1 MLQVIFYRSLN
12 LLIFLNKSIDLT
24 KFSSVVEFCQV
35 NSINLCT
42 QIFADNVSYCD
53 FLEVTFESTFDIPP
67 MPQGWIY
74 PINSMLQPIFDQFM
88 TEVLITGVFDRIK
101 TNLTPPYPACQSDEM
116 VPIDINFVAI
126 IFVLLAIGVLISI
139 LLFILEKFGFN
150 CDIFKN

>member
-1 MLQVIFYRSLN
+1 MKRV
-12 LLIFLNKSIDLT
+12 
-24 KFSSVVEFCQV
+24 
-35 NSINLCT
+35 
-42 QIFADNVSYCD
+42 CD
-53 FLEVTFESTFDIPP
+53 FLAVRFESTYDMPP
-67 MPQGWIY
+67 MRQGWIY
-74 PINSMLQPIFDQFM
+74 PINLMLQPIFDQFM

-139 LLFILEKFGFN
+139 FLLILENFGFN